1 LAFKTTI
8 DRVPNQIP
16 YIYSSIDKQNKW
28 REYIGDRGFKIA
40 ICWQGNPKNKID
52 VGRSFPVSLLED
64 ISKIN
69 GVRLISLQ
77 KNEGVEQ
84 TKNLPVGM
92 KIENLPDDF
101 DSGENAFLDSVA
113 VMRCVDL
120 VITSD
125 TALTHLAGSLGV
137 KTWLPL
143 RYLPDWRWLLD
154 RDDSPWYPSMK
165 IYRQV
170 KIGDWSSVFNE
181 IETELKNLV
190 LTKIIT

>member
-1 LAFKTTI
+1 
-8 DRVPNQIP
+8 
-16 YIYSSIDKQNKW
+16 
-28 REYIGDRGFKIA
+28 
-40 ICWQGNPKNKID
+40 
-52 VGRSFPVSLLED
+52 
-64 ISKIN
+64 
-69 GVRLISLQ
+69 VRLISLQ